1 MSVSVKFGT
10 TDDMPNVINKTY
22 SFLGDAVT
30 CELKDGTSVESPVF
44 LVTNSAVSKTD
55 TYAYCSDLGR
65 YYYITDITLSP
76 DGCYVSCTCD
86 PLKSFETQILAKDY
100 NVVRGEHRD
109 INTSSGMLVDQE
121 LNRLSQMDVQV
132 IAAATGISVVPSGN
146 TSRRYVLILC

>member
-1 MSVSVKFGT
+1 MSVSVQFGT

-22 SFLGDAVT
+22 SLGTAVS

-44 LVTNSAVSKTD
+44 LVTDSAVSKTD

-65 YYYITDITLSP
+65 FYYINDITLSP

-86 PLKSFETQILAKDY
+86 PLKSFETQILANEY

-109 INTSSGMLVDQE
+109 INSSSGMLVDQE
-121 LNRLSQMDVQV
+121 LNRLSQMDVQPIV
-132 IAAATGISVVPSGN
+132 ANTGIQVVSSGN
-146 TSRRYVLILC
+146 TSRRYVLIMC